1 MKLLLG
7 LTLGLAAASLHAADS
22 PASLPLERGVY
33 VEADSPCAGAESS
46 TRSWFGGGY
55 VIQAPH
61 AHCEFKSVTPSDP
74 ANYEVTL
81 QCYENGDPSLPYT
94 VVDKV
99 KVVGPREYE
108 LQNQF
113 GRFHARWCRS

>member
-1 MKLLLG
+1 MKALLG
-7 LTLGLAAASLHAADS
+7 LAISLAAAAVLAADQ
-22 PASLPLERGVY
+22 PSLPLEHGVY
-33 VEADSPCAGAESS
+33 VETDSPCAGAESS

-61 AHCEFKSVTPSDP
+61 AHCEFKSVTQPD
-74 ANYEVTL
+74 AADYVVTL
-81 QCYENGDPSLPYT
+81 QCYENGDRSLPYD

-99 KVVGPREYE
+99 KIVGPREYE

-113 GRFHARWCRS
+113 GRFRARWCRS